1 MAQIVQDYKIFD
13 CFFFKATAEFLT
25 YEESVPLLRQQCV
38 FKDYKFYKKDLLV
51 RAVECLPDIP
61 FSDASFLPPPDPA
74 AKKAPPELS
83 AAEKARLNKFAKIL
97 IMSDNRKATAVV
109 DYVKT
114 ILERELVPPPDPAPD
129 DQNCAFRAVLTQM
142 PNHEYFFNT
151 ETGEAYE
158 AIDLRH
164 QFVSF
169 CVENAEE
176 MFAKLKV
183 TLDKPFKEW
192 LLLQLDPQQESDHST
207 ILALRHMLKVS
218 FI

>member
-1 MAQIVQDYKIFD
+1 MCFQGVQI
-13 CFFFKATAEFLT
+13 L
-25 YEESVPLLRQQCV
+25 QQGPASEGCGMPP
-38 FKDYKFYKKDLLV
+38 
-51 RAVECLPDIP
+51 RHP

-74 AKKAPPELS
+74 ARKAPPELS

-97 IMSDNRKATAVV
+97 IMSDNRKASAVV

-114 ILERELVPPPDPAPD
+114 ILERELIPPPDPAPD
-129 DQNCAFRAVLTQM
+129 DQNCAFRAVLSQM

-183 TLDKPFKEW
+183 TLDNPFKEW

-218 FI
+218 FISDNFNFSADLGTEDWTNIGKDSDVFTEDWRNC